1 LKGKRGHM
9 NHQVKRILVVDDNQE
24 NSDLLQT
31 FLSRKGYE
39 ALSARDGIEALE
51 KLRAG
56 ACDLIISDV
65 LMPRMDGFE
74 LCRIVKTDEKLKNIP
89 VVFYTGHYTEEKDE
103 ELFQSLGAAL
113 YLVKPMRKDLLLKS
127 IQQVLER
134 SEEIITA
141 PERFPDEEDFAAT
154 HADRISI
161 RLTKNIEELERERGN
176 LMAIFNASQVGMLLI
191 DENGAVTRVNK
202 VVTQLVGKEAVDML
216 SRQPGDGLCCIHAAS
231 VAEGC
236 GHAKACSECLIR
248 NTFTK
253 VLRTGETIR
262 GVESP
267 TKLII
272 NGEERKF
279 YFSINASPMVLDE
292 RSHIL
297 LSILDITTLKV
308 QEELLRESE
317 SRTRAITD
325 SAQDAIL
332 MMDPEGR
339 VSYWNPAAERI
350 LGYKSSEALG
360 KKLHTFIVPPRYQE
374 AHNAAFPQFQ
384 RDGRGSAVGKTIDL
398 SAIRKDGMEIDV
410 QVSLSAIHMNGGWHA
425 VGVIRD
431 ITDRKRVE
439 EELLKTNRRL
449 QEATARANEMATQ
462 AEMANMAKSEFL
474 ANMSHEIRT
483 PMNGVIGM
491 TGLLLDTGLDNDQR
505 RYAEIVRNSGESLLT
520 ILNDILDFSKIEAH
534 KLELETLDFDL
545 RALLDDFA
553 AMLALR
559 AEEKGL
565 EFICAAAPD
574 VPSLLRGDPGR
585 LRQVLNNLTGNA
597 VKFTHK
603 GEIAVRASLVTEN
616 DCETLIRFSIKDTG
630 IGIPIEKQQ
639 FLFQKFTQ
647 ADASTTRRYGGT
659 GLGLAISKQLAEMM
673 GGEIGIASKEG
684 QGAEFWFT
692 SRFAKQ
698 AEQKHPL
705 APTAEICGVRVL
717 VVDDNATNRE
727 VLMAQFKA
735 WGVRSEETTN
745 GPMAL
750 QTLYLAKDAADPFQ
764 VAIIDMQMP
773 GMDGATLARII
784 KTDEKLKD
792 IHLVLSSSVGQRGDA
807 KKMQE
812 IGFAAYL
819 SKPIRHSE
827 ILTCLSAVLAGTAVP
842 QQERAIV
849 TRHMIR
855 EMRRGVVRIL
865 LAEDNI
871 TNQQVALGI
880 LKKLGLRA
888 DAAANGAEA
897 VKALETLPYDLVLM
911 DVLMP
916 EMDGLEATRQIRNPH
931 SLVRNH
937 QIPIIAMTAGAMQ
950 GDREKCLDAGMN
962 DYISKPISPQALAD
976 TLDKWLPKEKE
987 AEAGVGFKTA
997 PTSATA
1003 STPAIAKPA
1012 PLIFDKAGMM
1022 ERMMDDEELARAV
1035 AVGFLGDLPK
1045 QIEALKSYLQAAE
1058 GPGVERQA
1066 HTIKGASANV
1076 GGEALRA
1083 VAFEMEKAAKAG
1095 DLKFV
1100 ATRLPE
1106 LEDQF
1111 ARLKECMN
1119 TFIDAK

>member
-1 LKGKRGHM
+1 M

-31 FLSRKGYE
+31 FLSRRGYE

-134 SEEIITA
+134 SEEIITT

-262 GVESP
+262 GVEAPSL
-267 TKLII
+267 LII

-425 VGVIRD
+425 VGV
-431 ITDRKRVE
+431 
-439 EELLKTNRRL
+439 
-449 QEATARANEMATQ
+449 
-462 AEMANMAKSEFL
+462 
-474 ANMSHEIRT
+474 
-483 PMNGVIGM
+483 
-491 TGLLLDTGLDNDQR
+491 
-505 RYAEIVRNSGESLLT
+505 
-520 ILNDILDFSKIEAH
+520 
-534 KLELETLDFDL
+534 
-545 RALLDDFA
+545 
-553 AMLALR
+553 
-559 AEEKGL
+559 
-565 EFICAAAPD
+565 
-574 VPSLLRGDPGR
+574 
-585 LRQVLNNLTGNA
+585 
-597 VKFTHK
+597 
-603 GEIAVRASLVTEN
+603 
-616 DCETLIRFSIKDTG
+616 
-630 IGIPIEKQQ
+630 
-639 FLFQKFTQ
+639 
-647 ADASTTRRYGGT
+647 
-659 GLGLAISKQLAEMM
+659 
-673 GGEIGIASKEG
+673 
-684 QGAEFWFT
+684 T
-692 SRFAKQ
+692 S
-698 AEQKHPL
+698 
-705 APTAEICGVRVL
+705 PTASASR
-717 VVDDNATNRE
+717 
-727 VLMAQFKA
+727 
-735 WGVRSEETTN
+735 RS
-745 GPMAL
+745 
-750 QTLYLAKDAADPFQ
+750 
-764 VAIIDMQMP
+764 
-773 GMDGATLARII
+773 
-784 KTDEKLKD
+784 
-792 IHLVLSSSVGQRGDA
+792 
-807 KKMQE
+807 
-812 IGFAAYL
+812 
-819 SKPIRHSE
+819 
-827 ILTCLSAVLAGTAVP
+827 C
-842 QQERAIV
+842 
-849 TRHMIR
+849 
-855 EMRRGVVRIL
+855 
-865 LAEDNI
+865 
-871 TNQQVALGI
+871 
-880 LKKLGLRA
+880 
-888 DAAANGAEA
+888 
-897 VKALETLPYDLVLM
+897 
-911 DVLMP
+911 
-916 EMDGLEATRQIRNPH
+916 
-931 SLVRNH
+931 
-937 QIPIIAMTAGAMQ
+937 
-950 GDREKCLDAGMN
+950 
-962 DYISKPISPQALAD
+962 
-976 TLDKWLPKEKE
+976 
-987 AEAGVGFKTA
+987 
-997 PTSATA
+997 
-1003 STPAIAKPA
+1003 
-1012 PLIFDKAGMM
+1012 
-1022 ERMMDDEELARAV
+1022 
-1035 AVGFLGDLPK
+1035 
-1045 QIEALKSYLQAAE
+1045 
-1058 GPGVERQA
+1058 
-1066 HTIKGASANV
+1066 
-1076 GGEALRA
+1076 
-1083 VAFEMEKAAKAG
+1083 
-1095 DLKFV
+1095 
-1100 ATRLPE
+1100 
-1106 LEDQF
+1106 
-1111 ARLKECMN
+1111 
-1119 TFIDAK
+1119 